1 MAVALES
8 QTILDAARDLVPA
21 VRARGDEIAAAR
33 RLPADLVAMLRH
45 AGVFRMPMPRA
56 WGGPEMTPRAQTEV
70 VEHLSAADPSVGWCV
85 MIGSDSGFYGAFLD
99 DAVARGLYPDLDAI
113 TAGLLQPGG
122 QAHRVGGGYRVSGR
136 WGFGSGCTHADVLV
150 GGCLVFENGA
160 PRMTERGL
168 PEWRVMMAPARE
180 WQVLDTWHTTGLAGS
195 GSNDYTAQD
204 LFVPAERTFSL
215 FEKPAREWQVLDT
228 WHTTG
233 LAGSGSNDYTA
244 QDLFVPAERTFSL
257 FEKPA
262 RTEPLYAFNGMFFAN
277 MHGVP
282 LGLARRAI
290 DCVRELAEQKT
301 IVPDMVRM
309 RDVPRVRAALARAE
323 MQLGAARAYTYD
335 TLDRVWERL
344 SAGDGLGRDERVALA
359 LSRIHCFRTARGI
372 TQDMADTAGTAAIY
386 ATSPLDRLLR
396 DAITICQHVVAQDR
410 MLELVGGLVVGDE
423 SRLPFV

>member
-215 FEKPAREWQVLDT
+215 FEKPAR
-228 WHTTG
+228 
-233 LAGSGSNDYTA
+233 
-244 QDLFVPAERTFSL
+244 
-257 FEKPA
+257 
-262 RTEPLYAFNGMFFAN
+262 TEPLYAFNGMFFAN